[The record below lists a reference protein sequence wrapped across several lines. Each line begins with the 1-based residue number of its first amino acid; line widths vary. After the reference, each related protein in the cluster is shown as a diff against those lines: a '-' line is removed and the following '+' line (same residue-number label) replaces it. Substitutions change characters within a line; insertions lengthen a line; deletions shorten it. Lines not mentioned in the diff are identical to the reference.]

1 MADDKKYNRK
11 YKDSLFRMVFR
22 EKENLLSLYNAV
34 NSTDY
39 AEVGELKIVTL
50 ENAIYMTM
58 KNDVA
63 FLLYDYINMYE
74 HQSTINPN
82 MPLRDL
88 FYIAYEYEKL
98 VDGKQ
103 IYGSK
108 TIQIPTPRF
117 IMFYNETETAEE
129 SVLLKLSD
137 LYSVSLDEPELEL
150 KVKMLNINYG
160 YNKEL
165 LKQCK
170 ILGDYSVYVH
180 KVRSYAKEMPTE
192 EAVDVA
198 MEECIREGVLEE
210 FLIKYRKEARMMSIF
225 EYDEEQVMSMIRE
238 QIREEG
244 LEQGRRQGL
253 VIGAIEALRDF
264 GHDDKEIKAVVMKKY
279 SLSEEEITAYL

>member
-117 IMFYNETETAEE
+117 IMFYNEALAWF
-129 SVLLKLSD
+129 S
-137 LYSVSLDEPELEL
+137 
-150 KVKMLNINYG
+150 
-160 YNKEL
+160 
-165 LKQCK
+165 
-170 ILGDYSVYVH
+170 
-180 KVRSYAKEMPTE
+180 
-192 EAVDVA
+192 
-198 MEECIREGVLEE
+198 
-210 FLIKYRKEARMMSIF
+210 
-225 EYDEEQVMSMIRE
+225 
-238 QIREEG
+238 
-244 LEQGRRQGL
+244 
-253 VIGAIEALRDF
+253 ALRTQNLFSSWSFFWLLASSNLSITFRLMF
-264 GHDDKEIKAVVMKKY
+264 G
-279 SLSEEEITAYL
+279 SLLLPMI